1 MKFNM
6 IPLLHNSSVTGVKV
20 CGLRC
25 EEHVD
30 IAVGAGADAIGFLF
44 VEKSPRYLQRRDAEQ
59 LLLQL
64 PEEVLGV
71 AVVQNYKNLSD
82 FSDWNGWL
90 QLCGEEDEETVA
102 SAPCPVIRA
111 LKWDEKEVIRW
122 NNCPNIEALLID
134 GSTGGLGE
142 SFDVSTLANMIPTL
156 TKPVIIAGGLSA
168 KNVAEVIT
176 QAKPAAV
183 DASSGIESTLG
194 NKDPQLLCDFINA
207 VKSV

>member
-1 MKFNM
+1 MRCFNL
-6 IPLLHNSSVTGVKV
+6 ISFSFIKV
-20 CGLRC
+20 
-25 EEHVD
+25 
-30 IAVGAGADAIGFLF
+30 
-44 VEKSPRYLQRRDAEQ
+44 
-59 LLLQL
+59 
-64 PEEVLGV
+64 
-71 AVVQNYKNLSD
+71 KNLSD

-102 SAPCPVIRA
+102 SAPRPVIRA

-156 TKPVIIAGGLSA
+156 TKPIIIAGGLSA

-207 VKSV
+207 AKSV

>member
-30 IAVGAGADAIGFLF
+30 IAVGAGADAIGFMF
-44 VEKSPRYLQRRDAEQ
+44 VEKSPRCLQRRDAEQ

-71 AVVQNYKNLSD
+71 AVVQNYKDLSD

-90 QLCGEEDEETVA
+90 QLCGEEDEET
-102 SAPCPVIRA
+102 SPFPSI
-111 LKWDEKEVIRW
+111 LKIVVFCCTPE
-122 NNCPNIEALLID
+122 
-134 GSTGGLGE
+134 
-142 SFDVSTLANMIPTL
+142 
-156 TKPVIIAGGLSA
+156 
-168 KNVAEVIT
+168 
-176 QAKPAAV
+176 
-183 DASSGIESTLG
+183 
-194 NKDPQLLCDFINA
+194 
-207 VKSV
+207 